1 VDFSTFYLL
10 KKSLSSVHVI
20 SETLRKM
27 SIPVLFEIYKYRM
40 RTNILHII
48 AALLV
53 VLVLLCMT
61 RSEGFVSSS
70 LTRSD
75 DARAAEIAA
84 QLSKSDYDGRRDKR
98 K

>member
-1 VDFSTFYLL
+1 
-10 KKSLSSVHVI
+10 
-20 SETLRKM
+20 M
-27 SIPVLFEIYKYRM
+27 SIPVLFEISNKYRM

-61 RSEGFVSSS
+61 RSEGFYSY
-70 LTRSD
+70 
-75 DARAAEIAA
+75 
-84 QLSKSDYDGRRDKR
+84 KDYDDLTMMRGYKGA

>member
-1 VDFSTFYLL
+1 
-10 KKSLSSVHVI
+10 
-20 SETLRKM
+20 
-27 SIPVLFEIYKYRM
+27 M

-53 VLVLLCMT
+53 VLVILCMT
-61 RSEGFVSSS
+61 RSEGFVSNS

-75 DARAAEIAA
+75 TARAAEIAA
-84 QLSKSDYDGRRDKR
+84 QRSKSDYDGKRDKR

>member
-1 VDFSTFYLL
+1 
-10 KKSLSSVHVI
+10 
-20 SETLRKM
+20 M

-61 RSEGFVSSS
+61 QQSEGFYYEKPSNKGAKGYGSEY
-70 LTRSD
+70 R
-75 DARAAEIAA
+75 
-84 QLSKSDYDGRRDKR
+84 
-98 K
+98 